1 MNAPPTHNRN
11 VPRPALSGRA
21 SAGEA
26 HGGARPA
33 VARGVSSRQARK
45 GNALL
50 EFVLTLPIIFFLTGL
65 TMYLSF
71 GMLSKQKTLVDAR
84 RALWRS
90 AGHGEWSPMR
100 LEGHTPGVVEDDG
113 THRPRGT
120 GEELNRLRPD
130 VEPRTIAQTTNPRAQ
145 DYWYRV
151 WDNLPGRHEAHAS
164 RSFAD
169 QVPARMWGFL
179 RKRTQ
184 ADHWRDSSPWHFRHL
199 DAWEIARSGPL
210 REIFEAF
217 HEHLETAEVAPHF
230 EQTRDDIMN
239 RWWHG
244 DPYED
249 ESTWQW

>member
-1 MNAPPTHNRN
+1 MARRRGGDGDP
-11 VPRPALSGRA
+11 PRPGFGPAGGSRA
-21 SAGEA
+21 
-26 HGGARPA
+26 R
-33 VARGVSSRQARK
+33 R

-90 AGHGEWSPMR
+90 AGHGQWSPMR
-100 LEGHTPGVVEDDG
+100 LEGHTPGFVEDDG
-113 THRPRGT
+113 TRRPRGT
-120 GEELNRLRPD
+120 GEELQRLRPD
-130 VEPRTIAQTTNPRAQ
+130 VEPATIARTTNPDAR
-145 DYWYRV
+145 DYWYRL

-169 QVPARMWGFL
+169 KVSGNMWNFIAKTTEAG
-179 RKRTQ
+179 
-184 ADHWRDSSPWHFRHL
+184 HWRDSSPWHFHHL

-217 HEHLETAEVAPHF
+217 RDHLEMEQFAPHF
-230 EQTRDDIMN
+230 EPTRDDIMN

-244 DPYED
+244 EPYENP
-249 ESTWQW
+249 STQEYQQ

>member
-1 MNAPPTHNRN
+1 M
-11 VPRPALSGRA
+11 
-21 SAGEA
+21 A
-26 HGGARPA
+26 HR
-33 VARGVSSRQARK
+33 VSSRKALK

-100 LEGHTPGVVEDDG
+100 LEGHTPGFVEDDG

-130 VEPRTIAQTTNPRAQ
+130 VEPRTIAQSTNPRAQ

-164 RSFAD
+164 RSFAN
-169 QVPARMWGFL
+169 QVPAGMWGFL
-179 RKRTQ
+179 RKHTR
-184 ADHWRDSSPWHFRHL
+184 AEHWRDSSPWHFRHL

-217 HEHLETAEVAPHF
+217 REHLEMAEVAPHF

-249 ESTWQW
+249 DSSWQW